1 MIRRNQSEN
10 SIFDLA
16 EIPHEEI
23 SDAKALI
30 KDPMVSV
37 RIVTYNHAPYIGQ
50 AIEGVLRQQTYYP
63 YELVVGEDCSTDTTR
78 KIVLK
83 YQRKHPHIIRVITS
97 ACNVGA
103 KRNCWRIDNA
113 LRGRYVAF
121 CDGDDYWHHPQKL
134 QKQID
139 YLQTHQNVGLVHSGM
154 DFASIQSPAR
164 RARRRAWA
172 YYRSVLADE
181 KNLFLEIM
189 LCRYRLG
196 TSSVCVRR
204 ALFESVI
211 RSDPEVYQS
220 DRFVLSDLALWLD
233 FSRRTQ
239 FQFFDESLATYRIL
253 SESASRSKDPARVK
267 EYTLNVFDLRSYYLN
282 KYSSAVDDSERSRIL
297 RFMASQLLRSGFA
310 LNDYEMVRIGKDT
323 SEKAGFES
331 SILYHAVANRFLR
344 TAFLP
349 IRRIANKRWAS
360 GAGFLKAAQTG
371 G

>member
-1 MIRRNQSEN
+1 MMRRNQSKDG
-10 SIFDLA
+10 IFDLA
-16 EIPHEEI
+16 DIPHEEI
-23 SDAKALI
+23 SDVTTLV

-37 RIVTYNHAPYIGQ
+37 RMVTYNHAPYISQ
-50 AIEGVLRQQTYYP
+50 AIEGVLRQRTHYP
-63 YELVVGEDCSTDTTR
+63 YELIIGEDCSTDTTR
-78 KIVLK
+78 KIVLE

-134 QKQID
+134 QKQVD
-139 YLQTHQNVGLVHSGM
+139 YLETHRNVGLVHSGM
-154 DFASIQSPAR
+154 DFASMQSPAR

-172 YYRSVLADE
+172 YYRSVLADK

-204 ALFESVI
+204 DLFESVTN
-211 RSDPEVYQS
+211 SDPEVYQS

-239 FQFFDESLATYRIL
+239 FHFFDESLATYRIL
-253 SESASRSKDPARVK
+253 SESASRSKDPAKVK
-267 EYTLNVFDLRSYYLN
+267 NYTLSVFDLRSYYLN
-282 KYSSAVDDSERSRIL
+282 KYPSALDDSERSRIL
-297 RFMASQLLRSGFA
+297 RFIASQLLRSGFA
-310 LNDYEMVRIGKDT
+310 LNDYEMVRIGKNT
-323 SEKAGFES
+323 SENAGIES
-331 SILYHAVANRFLR
+331 SILYHAVTNKFLR

-349 IRRIANKRWAS
+349 IQHIANKRWAS
-360 GAGFLKAAQTG
+360 GAGFLKSTQAG
-371 G
+371 E